1 MIVRQFISWI
11 RTVPPAGARAE
22 ATRSLARAWLVSDL
36 SDEDRAAAEGALLRL
51 LDDPS
56 PLVRQAMAEEFAS
69 SVLAPAV
76 IVQALSVDQA
86 SVAQPILEHS
96 PLLIDTDLVDI
107 VATGNCEMQCAIARR
122 INLPKSVC
130 AAIVEVGT
138 ANAALELLANPYAE
152 LEPFSCDR
160 IVERHGHLS
169 AVRERMLMLQ
179 DLPSATRL
187 ALIMKL
193 SDTLTQFVV
202 GRNWLS
208 ADRARR
214 FASETRARSTVHV
227 AAHSS
232 GEDMRGLVRH
242 LRATGQLTAGLILR
256 ALLSGNLELF
266 DHALVELSGLP
277 RSRVSALV
285 YDRGGASLNALL
297 TRAGLPVST
306 FQAFRVALEAS
317 HEVGFVGTVDEAARL
332 RRTLVER
339 VLTRC
344 ETDEET
350 AEPLLTLLRRFA
362 AESARE
368 DARALDHTPPAVQA
382 TVAQTGH
389 GLIAA

>member
-1 MIVRQFISWI
+1 MIVRQFISWV
-11 RTVPPAGARAE
+11 RTAPAGARAE

-36 SDEDRAAAEGALLRL
+36 SDDDRGAAEGAFLRL

-69 SVLAPAV
+69 SSYAPAV
-76 IVQALSVDQA
+76 IVQALSVDQP
-86 SVAQPILEHS
+86 SVAQPILQHS

-107 VATGNCEMQCAIARR
+107 IAAGNSEMQCAIARR
-122 INLPKSVC
+122 FNLPKSVC

-138 ANAALELLANPYAE
+138 AAAALELIANPHVE
-152 LEPFSCDR
+152 LDPFSYDR
-160 IVERHGHLS
+160 VVERHGHLS
-169 AVRERMLMLQ
+169 IIREKMLMLE

-187 ALIMKL
+187 ALVAKL

-202 GRNWLS
+202 GRKWLS

-214 FASETRARSTVHV
+214 MVSETRARSTVHV
-227 AAHSS
+227 AAHSR

-285 YDRGGASLNALL
+285 YDRGGASLNAVLD
-297 TRAGLPVST
+297 RAGLPEST
-306 FQAFRVALEAS
+306 FQAFHVALEAR
-317 HEVGFVGTVDEAARL
+317 HEFGFAGTVDEAARL
-332 RRTLVER
+332 RHTLVER

-368 DARALDHTPPAVQA
+368 EARAFDDEPAA
-382 TVAQTGH
+382 DETAAEQTED

>member
-1 MIVRQFISWI
+1 MIVRQFISWV
-11 RTVPPAGARAE
+11 RTAPAGARAE

-36 SDEDRAAAEGALLRL
+36 SDDDRGAAEGAFLRL

-69 SVLAPAV
+69 SSYAPAV
-76 IVQALSVDQA
+76 IVQALAVDQP
-86 SVAQPILEHS
+86 SVAQPILQHS

-107 VATGNCEMQCAIARR
+107 IAAGNSEMQCAIARR
-122 INLPKSVC
+122 FNLPKSVC

-138 ANAALELLANPYAE
+138 AAAALELMANPHVE
-152 LEPFSCDR
+152 LESFSYGR
-160 IVERHGHLS
+160 VVERHGHLS
-169 AVRERMLMLQ
+169 NIREKMLMLE

-187 ALIMKL
+187 ALVAKL
-193 SDTLTQFVV
+193 SETLTQFVV
-202 GRNWLS
+202 GRKWLS

-214 FASETRARSTVHV
+214 MASETRARSTVHV
-227 AAHSS
+227 AAHSR

-266 DHALVELSGLP
+266 DHALVELSELP

-285 YDRGGASLNALL
+285 YDRGGASLNAVLA
-297 TRAGLPVST
+297 RAGLPEST
-306 FQAFRVALEAS
+306 FQAFRVALEAR
-317 HEVGFVGTVDEAARL
+317 HEFGFAGTVDEAARL

-368 DARALDHTPPAVQA
+368 EARAFDDEPAADEAAAAQA
-382 TVAQTGH
+382 GH

>member
-11 RTVPPAGARAE
+11 RTAPAGARAE
-22 ATRSLARAWLVSDL
+22 ATRYLARAWLISDL
-36 SDEDRAAAEGALLRL
+36 SQDDRAAAEGAFLRL

-69 SVLAPAV
+69 SSHAPAV
-76 IVQALSVDQA
+76 IVQALSVDQV
-86 SVAQPILEHS
+86 SVARPVLEHS

-107 VATGNCEMQCAIARR
+107 AASGDCELQCAIARR
-122 INLPKSVC
+122 FNLPKSVC

-138 ANAALELLANPYAE
+138 ATATLELMANPHAD
-152 LEPFSCDR
+152 LEPFSYDR

-169 AVRERMLMLQ
+169 AIRERMLMLE

-187 ALIMKL
+187 ALVAKL
-193 SDTLTQFVV
+193 SDTLTRFVV
-202 GRNWLS
+202 RRNWLS

-214 FASETRARSTVHV
+214 LASETHARSTVHV
-227 AAHSS
+227 AAHSR

-297 TRAGLPVST
+297 SRAGLPEST

-317 HEVGFVGTVDEAARL
+317 HEFGFVGTVDEAARL

-344 ETDEET
+344 ETDAET

-368 DARALDHTPPAVQA
+368 EARALDGEIPADEA
-382 TVAQTGH
+382 TAAQTEP

>member
-1 MIVRQFISWI
+1 MIVRQFISWV
-11 RTVPPAGARAE
+11 RTAPAGARAE
-22 ATRSLARAWLVSDL
+22 ATRSLARAWLISDL
-36 SDEDRAAAEGALLRL
+36 SDEDRGAAEGAFLRL

-56 PLVRQAMAEEFAS
+56 PLVRQAMAEEFAFS
-69 SVLAPAV
+69 SNAPAV
-76 IVQALSVDQA
+76 IVQALSIDQP
-86 SVAQPILEHS
+86 SIAQAVLQYS

-107 VATGNCEMQCAIARR
+107 IAAGNSEVQCAIAQRF
-122 INLPKSVC
+122 NLPKSVS

-138 ANAALELLANPYAE
+138 AAAALALMGNPHAE
-152 LEPFSCDR
+152 LDPFSYDR
-160 IVERHGHLS
+160 IVERHGHHS
-169 AVRERMLMLQ
+169 TVREKMLELE

-187 ALIMKL
+187 ALVAKL
-193 SDTLTQFVV
+193 SDALTQFVV

-214 FASETRARSTVHV
+214 MASETRARSTVHV
-227 AAHSS
+227 AAYSR

-266 DHALVELSGLP
+266 DHALVELSELP
-277 RSRVSALV
+277 RGRVTALV

-297 TRAGLPVST
+297 ARAGLPEST
-306 FQAFRVALEAS
+306 FRAFGVALEAT
-317 HEVGFVGTVDEAARL
+317 HEFGFAGTVDEAARL
-332 RRTLVER
+332 RRTVVER

-368 DARALDHTPPAVQA
+368 EARAFDDQPAPQDTAAVQPS
-382 TVAQTGH
+382 
-389 GLIAA
+389 LIAA

>member
-11 RTVPPAGARAE
+11 RTAPAGARAE
-22 ATRSLARAWLVSDL
+22 ATRSLAQAWLISDM
-36 SDEDRAAAEGALLRL
+36 SDQDRAAAEGALVRL
-51 LDDPS
+51 LDDAS
-56 PLVRQAMAEEFAS
+56 PLVRQAMAEVFAS
-69 SVLAPAV
+69 SVHAPAV

-86 SVAQPILEHS
+86 SVAQPVLEHS

-107 VATGNCEMQCAIARR
+107 VATGSCEVQRAVARR
-122 INLPKSVC
+122 IRLPKSVC

-138 ANAALELLANPYAE
+138 AAAALELMANPSAE
-152 LEPFSCDR
+152 LAPFSYDR

-169 AVRERMLMLQ
+169 AVREKMLMLE

-187 ALIMKL
+187 ALVAKL
-193 SDTLTQFVV
+193 SDTLTKFVV
-202 GRNWLS
+202 GCNWLS

-214 FASETRARSTVHV
+214 IASETRARSTVHV
-227 AAHSS
+227 AARSH
-232 GEDMRGLVRH
+232 GDDMRGLVRH

-256 ALLSGNLELF
+256 ALLSGSLELF
-266 DHALVELSGLP
+266 DHALVELSELP

-297 TRAGLPVST
+297 TRAGLPQST
-306 FQAFRVALEAS
+306 FPAFHAALEAS

-362 AESARE
+362 AESVRE
-368 DARALDHTPPAVQA
+368 EARAFNDEILADKA
-382 TVAQTGH
+382 TAAQTQP

>member
-1 MIVRQFISWI
+1 MIVRQFISWV
-11 RTVPPAGARAE
+11 RTAPAGARAE
-22 ATRSLARAWLVSDL
+22 ATRSLARAWLISDL
-36 SDEDRAAAEGALLRL
+36 SDEDRGTAEGAFLRL

-56 PLVRQAMAEEFAS
+56 PLVRQAMAEEFAFS
-69 SVLAPAV
+69 AASPPV
-76 IVQALSVDQA
+76 IVQALSVDQPLI
-86 SVAQPILEHS
+86 AQPVLQYS
-96 PLLIDTDLVDI
+96 SLLIDTDLVDI
-107 VATGNCEMQCAIARR
+107 IAGGHSEVQCAIARR
-122 INLPKSVC
+122 FNLPKSVA

-138 ANAALELLANPYAE
+138 ADAAFALMTNLHAE
-152 LEPFSCDR
+152 LEPLSYDR

-169 AVRERMLMLQ
+169 AIREKMLALE

-187 ALIMKL
+187 ALVAKL

-214 FASETRARSTVHV
+214 MASETRARSTVHV
-227 AAHSS
+227 AAYSR
-232 GEDMRGLVRH
+232 GEDMRDLVRH

-266 DHALVELSGLP
+266 DHSLVELSELP

-297 TRAGLPVST
+297 ARAGLPEST
-306 FQAFRVALEAS
+306 FRAFRVALEAT
-317 HEVGFVGTVDEAARL
+317 HEFGFAGTVDEAARL
-332 RRTLVER
+332 RRTVVER

-344 ETDEET
+344 ETDDET

-368 DARALDHTPPAVQA
+368 EARAYDDEPTASETASAGP
-382 TVAQTGH
+382 